1 MCIFKEVE
9 RFIRNGVCAF
19 RDASIGQYKGDS
31 EAISE
36 LRKELLEKNSDRS
49 EDKKNLMEDRKH
61 IERDVC
67 VSFNEMALNNG

>member
-9 RFIRNGVCAF
+9 RFIKNGVSTF
-19 RDASIGQYKGDS
+19 RDASIGRYKQNS

-36 LRKELLEKNSDRS
+36 LRKELLEKRSDRS
-49 EDKKNLMEDRKH
+49 DDKKNLLEDRKH
-61 IERDVC
+61 VERDVC